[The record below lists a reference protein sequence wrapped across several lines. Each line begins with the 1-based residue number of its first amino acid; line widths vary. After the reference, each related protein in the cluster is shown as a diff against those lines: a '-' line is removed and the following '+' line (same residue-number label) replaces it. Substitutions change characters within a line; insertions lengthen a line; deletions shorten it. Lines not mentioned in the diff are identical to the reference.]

1 MVTVLSSH
9 YDDSSSIPGK
19 KALESHEFLPANIR
33 KSLDLNIYK
42 KNKFDGT
49 ERNMGGG
56 EGTNFVI

>member
-9 YDDSSSIPGK
+9 YDDSSLIPGK

-42 KNKFDGT
+42 KKNADGT
-49 ERNMGGG
+49 
-56 EGTNFVI
+56 